1 MIRAALLVAGLWLG
15 LLVASWLVA
24 ATTFRT
30 ASHVLSADGGRQE
43 LAVKMAPLDGADRLM
58 VMRHLASE
66 INRSMF
72 RTWAFLQLGL
82 AAVLAALL
90 WRAPGAARLLAF
102 VAFGLMLA
110 QAAGLGPAI
119 ASYGRSLDFV
129 PRPLAPQVARG
140 FGLLHAAYV
149 IGDLI
154 KAGLLAAAAV
164 VLVRRG

>member
-1 MIRAALLVAGLWLG
+1 M
-15 LLVASWLVA
+15 VA

-30 ASHVLSADGGRQE
+30 ADRVLADGGRQE
-43 LAVKMAPLDGADRLM
+43 MALKMAPLDGGDRRL
-58 VMRHLASE
+58 VLRHLASE

-72 RTWAFLQLGL
+72 RTWAFVQLGL
-82 AAVLAALL
+82 AAVLSALL

-129 PRPLAPQVARG
+129 PRPLPQTVARG

-149 IGDLI
+149 IGDVI
-154 KAGLLAAAAV
+154 KAALLAAAAV